1 MAKQQKP
8 LTYTEFME
16 LAMQNYNKGGDQYV
30 ECMDE
35 AYFNEYV
42 SLFGGITKA
51 KATSMFKR
59 SYSIQKDRSA
69 W

>member
-1 MAKQQKP
+1 MKNKY

-42 SLFGGITKA
+42 SLFGEISKTRA
-51 KATSMFKR
+51 LNMFKR
-59 SYSIQKDRSA
+59 NYAIQKDRA
-69 W
+69 GY

>member
-1 MAKQQKP
+1 MKNKY

-16 LAMQNYNKGGDQYV
+16 LAMQHYNKGGDQYV

-42 SLFGGITKA
+42 SLFGEISKTRA
-51 KATSMFKR
+51 LNMFKR
-59 SYSIQKDRSA
+59 NYAIQKDRSA